1 MRIVVTGAA
10 GFVGSHLCER
20 LVAEGHQV
28 AGIDGIIEE
37 SYAAQQ
43 KRDNVRSLVDE
54 PSFVLH
60 EIDLRS
66 DPLDAIVE
74 GADAIVHL
82 AAMPGLPVSWER
94 LDLYTTCNLLA
105 SGRLID
111 AASKASVRRFVHI
124 STSSVY
130 GKFAVGDESQPLRPA
145 SPYGLTKLAAE
156 NLLLSHF
163 ASFGFPVVILRY
175 FSIYGPRQR
184 PDMAY
189 HIFIESVLDGAPI
202 TVFGDGQQARSNTYV
217 SDCVDATVAAL
228 DRGRIGEAYNVG
240 GGELLKLCDAIDII
254 GELTGRAP
262 VVVRAPE
269 RPGDQRITQ
278 ADTAKAR
285 AELGYEPRVAPR
297 DGLARQLAWHL
308 DRRALAGAGVAAV
321 SVRG

>member
-20 LVAEGHQV
+20 LVADGNEV
-28 AGIDGIIEE
+28 VGIDGMIEE
-37 SYAAQQ
+37 SYAARQ
-43 KRDNVRSLVDE
+43 KRENVRSLVDE

-60 EIDLRS
+60 EIDLRT
-66 DPLDAIVE
+66 DPLDSIVD

-105 SGRLID
+105 SGRLIE
-111 AASKASVRRFVHI
+111 AATKVSVKRFVHV

-130 GKFAVGDESQPLRPA
+130 GKFAVGDETQPLRPA

-163 ASFGFPVVILRY
+163 ESFGFPVVILRY

-189 HIFIESVLDGAPI
+189 HIFIESVLDGLPI
-202 TVFGDGQQARSNTYV
+202 TVFGDGRQARSNTYV
-217 SDCVDATVAAL
+217 GDCVDATVAAIE
-228 DRGRIGEAYNVG
+228 RGRPGEAYNVG
-240 GGELLKLCDAIDII
+240 GGELLQLCDAVDLI
-254 GELTGRAP
+254 GELTGRSP
-262 VVVRAPE
+262 IVEHAPE

-278 ADTAKAR
+278 ADTTKAR
-285 AELGYEPRVAPR
+285 RELGYVPRVVPR

-308 DRRALAGAGVAAV
+308 DRRAVAGAGAASI

>member
-1 MRIVVTGAA
+1 MRIVITGAA

-20 LVAEGHQV
+20 LVADGHQV
-28 AGIDGIIEE
+28 VGIDGIIEE

-54 PSFVLH
+54 PSFALH
-60 EIDLRS
+60 EIDLRR
-66 DPLDAIVE
+66 DPLDDIVD

-105 SGRLID
+105 TGRLID
-111 AASKASVRRFVHI
+111 AATKASVRRFVHV

-163 ASFGFPVVILRY
+163 QSFGFPVLILRY

-217 SDCVDATVAAL
+217 GDCVDATVAAL
-228 DRGRIGEAYNVG
+228 DRGRTGEAYNVG

-254 GELTGRAP
+254 GELTGRTP
-262 VVVRAPE
+262 VIERAPE

-278 ADTAKAR
+278 ADTTKAR
-285 AELGYEPRVAPR
+285 DELGYQPHVAPR
-297 DGLARQLAWHL
+297 DGLARQLAWHV